1 MTTEEQ
7 MQLDSI
13 KKRLDHLEKEFHRQD
28 IQLTILRAA
37 SESSS
42 PNLSQQIPHIAKRQ
56 YTTEDYD
63 RIALEKS
70 HLLMKGDVEAW
81 SQARSMLPEQ
91 LERAKTSTGK
101 SLKGRIFYT
110 NKRMQYVDETG
121 ESYKTMPG
129 N

>member
-7 MQLDSI
+7 MELTSI
-13 KKRLDHLEKEFHRQD
+13 SKRLSYLEEEFRRQD
-28 IQLTILRAA
+28 IQLAVLRAA
-37 SESSS
+37 SESNS
-42 PNLSQQIPHIAKRQ
+42 PDPLQQIPHIAKRQ
-56 YTTEDYD
+56 YTPEDYD

-70 HLLMKGDVEAW
+70 HLLMRGDVEAW

-91 LERAKTSTGK
+91 LEQAKTSTGK

-121 ESYKTMPG
+121 KSYKTMPG